1 LHILAKAGGTQSAG
15 ALEQTLVELANVVS
29 DPTPKLILADELEA
43 ITEPGAGARI
53 IAGMLLA
60 AEAQKDTTMM
70 LVTHLAPAIL
80 EATGRKDL
88 RVDGIEATGLDADL
102 ELMVDR
108 NPKRNYLARST
119 PELIVKRLVE
129 RSEGHAQNLFKDI
142 LTMFK

>member
-1 LHILAKAGGTQSAG
+1 
-15 ALEQTLVELANVVS
+15 
-29 DPTPKLILADELEA
+29 
-43 ITEPGAGARI
+43 
-53 IAGMLLA
+53 MLLA
-60 AEAQKDTTMM
+60 AEAQEDTTMM

-108 NPKRNYLARST
+108 TPKRNHLARST

-129 RSEGHAQNLFKDI
+129 RSDGPCTEPVQRHPDDVQVINRVDRFRHRIGEEVLGINLHRCGRRWGGSI
-142 LTMFK
+142 LNWPSFTL